1 MLAARTISLS
11 IQRDW
16 RDLYERFWRP
26 ESFPLWASGLSK
38 AGLEQAGDVWRAKG
52 PDGPMT
58 IRFTPHNAF
67 GIMDHWVD
75 VGGGCEV
82 YVPLRMLAN
91 GTGCL
96 VSLTLFRQPEM
107 DEARFAQDAAWV
119 ERDMEALKYLA
130 EENRR

>member
-26 ESFPLWASGLSK
+26 ESFPLWASGLSE

>member
-52 PDGPMT
+52 PDGPIT

-67 GIMDHWVD
+67 GVMDHWVD

-119 ERDMEALKYLA
+119 ERDMEALKMLA
-130 EENRR
+130 EEELS

>member
-67 GIMDHWVD
+67 GLMDHWVD

-82 YVPLRMLAN
+82 YVPLRVVAN